1 MSARARRGVQ
11 SGAKRRMDVVTI
23 PSISLTGMAIDPT
36 VLDPGSRECLQLWSN
51 HADATCPLLSAE
63 RAKREHY
70 ADLPPAWKLFPCGH
84 GVILPQARRH
94 TSRGHVTRLRRLK
107 VAQGDMGPAG
117 AHECADELARLIAT
131 RRNGDTPP
139 RRDFVGTV
147 RREVYGRLGL
157 PSCASCQSRSS
168 SRPSRAARVLACL
181 RRTRTCTLA
190 TARVGLARPSLR
202 AFVILTMLG
211 ALSAHVMPL
220 RPGHGRSGAA
230 VRAFSRAVG
239 GH

>member
-1 MSARARRGVQ
+1 
-11 SGAKRRMDVVTI
+11 
-23 PSISLTGMAIDPT
+23 
-36 VLDPGSRECLQLWSN
+36 
-51 HADATCPLLSAE
+51 
-63 RAKREHY
+63 
-70 ADLPPAWKLFPCGH
+70 
-84 GVILPQARRH
+84 
-94 TSRGHVTRLRRLK
+94 
-107 VAQGDMGPAG
+107 MGPG

-157 PSCASCQSRSS
+157 ALKRELSEQIISSFACCPRAGLTAENAHVHSRYRSCWAG
-168 SRPSRAARVLACL
+168 A
-181 RRTRTCTLA
+181 
-190 TARVGLARPSLR
+190 PSLVF

-211 ALSAHVMPL
+211 ALVARAMPL

-230 VRAFSRAVG
+230 VRAFSCAVG